1 MMHDLFKDATHVSFQ
16 WRIDDTQLVN
26 KQTFCG
32 SRRSQIKMNGSA
44 MLFEGEIQDKFAI
57 ET

>member
-1 MMHDLFKDATHVSFQ
+1 MPHLCKDATALSFQ
-16 WRIDDTQLVN
+16 WRIDDTQLGN

-32 SRRSQIKMNGSA
+32 SRRSEIKMNGLA
-44 MLFEGEIQDKFAI
+44 MLFQGEIQDKFAI